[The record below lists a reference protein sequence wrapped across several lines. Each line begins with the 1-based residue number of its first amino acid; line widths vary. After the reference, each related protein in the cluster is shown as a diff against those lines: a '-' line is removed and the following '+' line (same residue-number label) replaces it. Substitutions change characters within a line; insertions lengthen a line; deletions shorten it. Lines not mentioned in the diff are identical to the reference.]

1 MPKIFKFSIS
11 NIKSNIY
18 RKREREKKRKRGEKE
33 RERKR
38 EGERER
44 ERERASLPLALEIAT
59 VLFIVGIVSHRVIY
73 FQPFSN
79 ATAVKRI

>member
-1 MPKIFKFSIS
+1 LPKIFKFSIS

-38 EGERER
+38 EGR